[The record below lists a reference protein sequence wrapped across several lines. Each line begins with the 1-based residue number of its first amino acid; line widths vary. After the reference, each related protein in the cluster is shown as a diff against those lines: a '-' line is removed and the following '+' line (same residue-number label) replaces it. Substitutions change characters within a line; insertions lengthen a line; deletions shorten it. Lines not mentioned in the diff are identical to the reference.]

1 MAMTQE
7 QVAKKLAEWLQ
18 EHAGF
23 TYGEKDLRDFGI
35 DGTVDLM
42 DMAIFVLDI
51 LPELYFGKEKV

>member
-7 QVAKKLAEWLQ
+7 EVAQKLADWLK

-23 TYGEKDLRDFGI
+23 TYYEKDLRDFGI

-42 DMAIFVLDI
+42 DMAIFVLDT
-51 LPELYFGKEKV
+51 LPELYIAKEKV